1 MTLASTLNV
10 PGHNQAIEAA
20 RTVERVVGN
29 AWATDSAG
37 GIIYMTES
45 MLSLV
50 GFSLDQFNEPAGA
63 GTRGWSKLIHPDD
76 YAYFAATRLR
86 SLETGERYAIE
97 HRVLSSSGA
106 YRWCRSAG
114 EPVRDKGSRIVGWYG
129 TVIDAYV
136 PSITGERFTHATNA
150 SLDGVTQS
158 DTAQRLDLTHPDD
171 QLSISHATARA
182 FWTGV
187 PQITRHRRRQPDGSY
202 RWIETRSEPG
212 YSVSVEIGN
221 LVTERDSIPR
231 SVAGPSG
238 NDEAEPMRSA
248 MVVESIFGNG
258 WAFDATGRW
267 IFLHPFA
274 QSSLGV
280 SLDYLNEAVDEGH
293 TAWKRLLHPDDYHDV
308 AKRWLHC
315 LATGEDFNVEFRF
328 RRASDVYVWAR
339 TAARAVRDHSG
350 RIAGWYGIALDNDV
364 YKKTVTALREREKS
378 LQQLIDTVPAMV
390 WSTSSTGTPTYVN
403 KRFIEVTGAR
413 LQDISAPDNFLN
425 FSVIHPDDVQKA
437 RDAMDYSLATN
448 EPYLQRYRQIRADGS
463 YRWTETR
470 AEPLR
475 DETGTVVQWYGVCV
489 DIDDLVAAQK
499 SLSERE
505 RELSMLV
512 DMVPSFI
519 WRLNAEGEPDYFNK
533 RLIDFCGVRIDDLGG
548 AQTKRRAAV
557 IEKIIHPDDLEGVSQ
572 ALSLSINTGKRFSMR
587 YRVRRADGVY
597 RWVSGQAD
605 PLRDN
610 DGRIV
615 QWYGLSTDIDDQVK
629 AEDALKQ
636 SERRYRDLFQY
647 MPIALTQI
655 DAQKLAVLFKELRSQ
670 GVEELRDYIDEHP
683 DFLMRAVEALEVEE
697 VNDHIL
703 GMFGA
708 SSPSE
713 MYGSAGRYWQ
723 PGLDT
728 IRRSIEARYRG
739 EEVFQEETKVMRLDG
754 SVIDV
759 LFTTARPDAVADKSL
774 VGFIDITQRKKAE
787 EALQER
793 ERSLWRL
800 VEALPVM
807 IDCAD
812 ANGEPIYRSDRLCEF
827 LGFGLDQ
834 LEENRKLR
842 TTLDAGVHPDDLQG
856 VLEQYAH
863 CLATGEPYAR
873 RHRLRR
879 FDGQYRWVETRA
891 EAMRDGSGNIVQW
904 NVICL
909 DIDREVRA
917 QEELRLTLEKLARA
931 SQASSLAELSAS
943 IAHEVNQPLAAIVA
957 NSHACQR
964 WLMAEP
970 PNTERALKTVERITR
985 DATSAAEIVGRIRAL
1000 FKQSFVAKKKIM
1012 LSDIISEVRDLMAEE
1027 LTRWRIRTVVDAADG
1042 LPFVMA
1048 DKVQIQQVILN
1059 LIRNAVEAMETVS
1072 DRLLTIEVV
1081 RDEDVVRTKISDRG
1095 VGISPTE
1102 RMFEPFITT
1111 KEQGMGMGL
1120 AISRSIVEAH
1130 GGRLWAEKN
1139 EPQGTSLVFTLP
1151 VVMKAVA
1158 V

>member
-1 MTLASTLNV
+1 MTLTSTLNNS
-10 PGHNQAIEAA
+10 GHIQAIEAA
-20 RTVERVVGN
+20 QTVERVVGN

-37 GIIYMTES
+37 KIIYLTEFI
-45 MLSLV
+45 LSLV
-50 GFSLDQFNEPAGA
+50 GYSLDQFNEPTSTGA
-63 GTRGWSKLIHPDD
+63 RGWLKLIHPDD
-76 YAYFAATRLR
+76 YAYFDATRLR
-86 SLETGERYAIE
+86 SLETGEPYAIE
-97 HRVLSSSGA
+97 HRVVSSSGA
-106 YRWCRSAG
+106 YRWCRSVG
-114 EPVRDKGSRIVGWYG
+114 EPLRDIEAGIVGWYG

-136 PSITGERFTHATNA
+136 PSITGERFAHATNA
-150 SLDGVTQS
+150 NIDRVTQS
-158 DTAQRLDLTHPDD
+158 DSSQRLDLTHPED
-171 QLSISHATARA
+171 QLSISHAAARA

-187 PQITRHRRRQPDGSY
+187 PQITRHRSRQPDGSY

-212 YSVSVEIGN
+212 YSVSVEIGD
-221 LVTERDSIPR
+221 LVTERDSAPL
-231 SVAGPSG
+231 AGANSSC
-238 NDEAEPMRSA
+238 NDEAEPMHSA
-248 MVVESIFGNG
+248 RVVESIFGNG

-293 TAWKRLLHPDDYHDV
+293 TAWKRLLHPDDYRDV
-308 AKRWLHC
+308 SKRWLHC

-364 YKKTVTALREREKS
+364 YKKTVTALREREKN
-378 LQQLIDTVPAMV
+378 LQQLIDTVPALI
-390 WSTSSTGTPTYVN
+390 WSTSATGSPTYVN
-403 KRFIEVTGAR
+403 KRFIEVTGAT
-413 LQDISAPDNFLN
+413 LEDITAPDKFLN
-425 FSVIHPDDVQKA
+425 LSVIHPEDIQNA
-437 RDAMDYSLATN
+437 REAMNHSLATHA
-448 EPYLQRYRQIRADGS
+448 PYFQRYRQIRADGS

-475 DETGTVVQWYGVCV
+475 DEMGTILQWYGVCV
-489 DIDDLVAAQK
+489 DIDDLVTAQK
-499 SLSERE
+499 ALSERE

-512 DMVPSFI
+512 DTVPSFI

-533 RLIDFCGVRIDDLGG
+533 RLIDFCGVSIDDLGG
-548 AQTKRRAAV
+548 EQTKRRAAI
-557 IEKIIHPDDLEGVSQ
+557 IEKITHPDDFERVSQ
-572 ALSLSINTGKRFSMR
+572 ALSHSINTGERFSMR

-605 PLRDN
+605 PLWN
-610 DGRIV
+610 DEGRIV
-615 QWYGLSTDIDDQVK
+615 QWYGLSTDIDDQVN

-647 MPIALTQI
+647 MPIGLAQI
-655 DAQKLAVLFKELRSQ
+655 DAKKLAILFKELRSQ
-670 GVEELRDYIDEHP
+670 GVGELRDYIDEHP
-683 DFLMRAVEALEVEE
+683 DFLTLAIEALEVEE

-708 SSPSE
+708 HSPTE
-713 MYGSAGRYWQ
+713 MHGSARRYWQ

-812 ANGEPIYRSDRLCEF
+812 AKGEPIYRSDRLSEF

-834 LEENRKLR
+834 LEDDRKLK
-842 TTLDAGVHPDDLQG
+842 TTLDAGVHPDDLAG
-856 VLEQYAH
+856 VMEQYAH

-879 FDGQYRWVETRA
+879 FDGLYRWVETRA
-891 EAMRDGSGNIVQW
+891 EAMRDGRGNIVQW

-917 QEELRLTLEKLARA
+917 QEELRLTHEKLARA

-957 NSHACQR
+957 NSHACRR

-985 DATSAAEIVGRIRAL
+985 DATSAAEVVGRIRAL
-1000 FKQSFVAKKKIM
+1000 FKQSSVEKNKIM
-1012 LSDIISEVRDLMAEE
+1012 LSEIISEVCGLMTEE
-1027 LTRWRIRTVVDAADG
+1027 LTRWRIRTVVDAEDG

-1059 LIRNAVEAMETVS
+1059 LVRNAVEAMETVS

-1081 RDEDVVRTKISDRG
+1081 RDGDLVRTKVSDRG

-1130 GGRLWAEKN
+1130 GGRLWAERN

-1151 VVMKAVA
+1151 VVTKAAA

>member
-1 MTLASTLNV
+1 MTLTSTLNV
-10 PGHNQAIEAA
+10 SDHNQATEAA

-37 GIIYMTES
+37 KIIYLTES

-50 GFSLDQFNEPAGA
+50 GFSLDQFNEPAGT

-86 SLETGERYAIE
+86 SLATGEPYAIE
-97 HRVLSSSGA
+97 HRILSSSGA
-106 YRWCRSAG
+106 YRWCRSVG
-114 EPVRDKGSRIVGWYG
+114 EPLRDNEAGIVSWYG

-136 PSITGERFTHATNA
+136 PSITGERFANA
-150 SLDGVTQS
+150 ANAALDGVTQS
-158 DTAQRLDLTHPDD
+158 DPAQRLDIIHPED

-187 PQITRHRRRQPDGSY
+187 PQITRHRSRQSDGSY

-212 YSVSVEIGN
+212 YSVSVEIGD
-221 LVTERDSIPR
+221 LVTERDSVPR
-231 SVAGPSG
+231 AVADTSA

-248 MVVESIFGNG
+248 RVVESIFGNG
-258 WAFDATGRW
+258 WAFDAKGRW

-280 SLDYLNEAVDEGH
+280 SLDYLNEAVDKGH
-293 TAWKRLLHPDDYHDV
+293 TAWKRLLHPDDYRGV

-339 TAARAVRDHSG
+339 TAARAVRDRSG

-364 YKKTVTALREREKS
+364 YKKTVTALRERENS
-378 LQQLIDTVPAMV
+378 LQQLVDTVPALV
-390 WSTSSTGTPTYVN
+390 WSTSATGSPTYVN
-403 KRFIEVTGAR
+403 KRFIEVTGAT
-413 LQDISAPDNFLN
+413 LEDITAPDKSLN
-425 FSVIHPDDVQKA
+425 LSVVHPDDVQKA
-437 RDAMDYSLATN
+437 RDTMNHSLATH
-448 EPYLQRYRQIRADGS
+448 EPYLQRYRQIRADGT

-475 DETGTVVQWYGVCV
+475 DETGAVLQWYGVCV
-489 DIDDLVAAQK
+489 DIDDLVSAQK

-512 DMVPSFI
+512 DTVPSFI

-533 RLIDFCGVRIDDLGG
+533 RLTDFCGVSIDDLGG
-548 AQTKRRAAV
+548 EQTKRRAAI

-572 ALSLSINTGKRFSMR
+572 ALSHSINTGERFSMR

-605 PLRDN
+605 PLWDN

-615 QWYGLSTDIDDQVK
+615 QWYGLSTDIDDQVN

-647 MPIALTQI
+647 MPIGLAQI
-655 DAQKLAVLFKELRSQ
+655 DAKKLAALFKELRSQ
-670 GVEELRDYIDEHP
+670 GVGELRDYIDEHP
-683 DFLMRAVEALEVEE
+683 DFLMLAIEALEVEE

-708 SSPSE
+708 NSPTE
-713 MYGSAGRYWQ
+713 MHGSARRYWQ

-812 ANGEPIYRSDRLCEF
+812 AKGEPIYRSDRLSEF

-834 LEENRKLR
+834 LEDDRKLK
-842 TTLDAGVHPDDLQG
+842 TTLDAGVHPDDLAG
-856 VLEQYAH
+856 VMEQYAH

-879 FDGQYRWVETRA
+879 FDGLYRWVETRA
-891 EAMRDGSGNIVQW
+891 EAMRDGRGNIVQW

-917 QEELRLTLEKLARA
+917 QEELRLTHEKLARA

-957 NSHACQR
+957 NSHACRR

-985 DATSAAEIVGRIRAL
+985 DATSAAEVVGRIRAL
-1000 FKQSFVAKKKIM
+1000 FKQSSVAKNKIM
-1012 LSDIISEVRDLMAEE
+1012 LSEIISEVCGLMTEE

-1048 DKVQIQQVILN
+1048 DKIQIQQVILN
-1059 LIRNAVEAMETVS
+1059 LFRNAVEAMETVL

-1081 RDEDVVRTKISDRG
+1081 RDGDLVRTKVSDRG

-1151 VVMKAVA
+1151 VVTKAA
-1158 V
+1158 AE